1 MPPTAR
7 PDTPRLYLDEPHRYD
22 FDAVVVAHGE
32 HQGRPSV
39 LLDRTA
45 FYPESGGQLADA
57 GTLNAV
63 ALSDVQAD
71 AQGAVHHVV
80 ADASARPAVG
90 DAVRGLIDVDR
101 RRLHAALHTGQHM
114 LSRALLDVAKGET
127 VSSRLGTTGATIDLD
142 LASIDDAQ
150 LYRAEEL
157 VVSAVAS
164 DLAVRQWFPEAEELA
179 GLPLRRAPKVTDRVR
194 VVDIDGFDVSPCGG
208 THCARTSQVGPLSIT
223 GVERYKGKVRVTF
236 LAGRAASTELRAR
249 SRALG
254 VLGRVFTCGPHEV
267 SLAVEK
273 MRDELRAAREALAVL
288 REREAER
295 LGDALWADAQAR
307 GSSTVVATLDGG
319 TVESLRALGARITA
333 HAGAVAL
340 LAAVQP
346 DGVQVL
352 AARGEGATFDCGA
365 FVKRV
370 TSARGGRGG
379 GRADRAEGRLPV
391 GVDWAALCAER

>member
-1 MPPTAR
+1 
-7 PDTPRLYLDEPHRYD
+7 D
-22 FDAVVVAHGE
+22 
-32 HQGRPSV
+32 
-39 LLDRTA
+39 
-45 FYPESGGQLADA
+45 LALA
-57 GTLNAV
+57 
-63 ALSDVQAD
+63 DVQAD

-90 DAVRGLIDVDR
+90 EVVRGAVDVDR

-127 VSSRLGTTGATIDLD
+127 VSSRLGATGATIDLD
-142 LASIDDAQ
+142 LATVDDAE

-164 DLAVRQWFPEAEELA
+164 DLAVRQWFPDADALA
-179 GLPLRRAPKVTDRVR
+179 ALPLRRAPKVTERVR
-194 VVDIDGFDVSPCGG
+194 VVDIEGFDVSPCGG

-223 GVERYKGKVRVTF
+223 GVERYKGTLRVTF

-249 SRALG
+249 SRALSS
-254 VLGRVFTCGPHEV
+254 LGRVFTCGPHDV
-267 SLAVEK
+267 ALAVEK
-273 MRDELRAAREALAVL
+273 MREELRVARESLAAL

-295 LGDALWADAQAR
+295 LGDTRWTDAQSR

-340 LAAVQP
+340 LAATQP

-352 AARGEGATFDCGA
+352 ASRGEGATFDCGA
-365 FVKRV
+365 FVKKV
-370 TSARGGRGG
+370 AAAHGGRGG
-379 GRADRAEGRLPV
+379 GRADRAEGRLPA
-391 GVDWAALCAER
+391 GVDWAEVCAGA